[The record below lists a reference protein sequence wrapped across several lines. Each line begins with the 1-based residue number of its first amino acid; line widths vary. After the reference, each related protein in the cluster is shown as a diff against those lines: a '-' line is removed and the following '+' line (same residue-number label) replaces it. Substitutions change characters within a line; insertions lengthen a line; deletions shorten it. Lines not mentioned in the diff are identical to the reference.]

1 MYVTKPLSVY
11 RRSPQLLSL
20 PPPEGPNS
28 GYLVLHDDESVEIN
42 CCGCEDNVVRG
53 LPFPQNKDLTVGYG
67 SDDDAVAFIPVL
79 NQPLSSNQYHVIR
92 RRGRHQGEACTN
104 TREEDTDIGCC
115 GGKSIPNAKPKP
127 LDPSDIYQQFR
138 IHPKEMGS
146 SRFFAKSVDP
156 DGFPPYFL
164 RRKGWSVRMSTLDR
178 NQLGEA
184 SGLNSS
190 LRASLPRFDFP
201 LSHDYSEVV
210 CVGKW
215 YCPFM
220 FVKEG
225 GVKLKD
231 QMKYSMYYEIKL
243 EQRWEKIFDSV
254 NENAEGKKNPAV
266 FVDAFVQREVVY
278 VGGQEA
284 VWDERNEGAGDVFV
298 WFKSFHGVGG
308 ETSVGLSMKIFERMK
323 WEQERV
329 GWVDGDERQVRVER
343 VEEFGGK
350 GGGGW
355 KRFSCF
361 VLLRSRLPDF
371 NFPLSL
377 TSSNPVV
384 VGKWYCPFVFVKE
397 GTPKDQMSRT
407 RFFEMTLEQRWEQI
421 FACEEGNAVVVD
433 VFVENESVAV
443 GGNAE
448 AVHEEMYVGNGVMWY
463 MGLDNVRVN

>member
-11 RRSPQLLSL
+11 RRSPQSLSL

-42 CCGCEDNVVRG
+42 CCGCEDDEVKG

-67 SDDDAVAFIPVL
+67 SDGEEVAFIPVL
-79 NQPLSSNQYHVIR
+79 NQPLSSNRYHVIL
-92 RRGRHQGEACTN
+92 RRGRHKGEACTN

-115 GGKSIPNAKPKP
+115 GGKSIPDAKPKP
-127 LDPSDIYQQFR
+127 LDPSDIYQQIEIVHR
-138 IHPKEMGS
+138 ERES

-164 RRKGWSVRMSTLDR
+164 RRKGWNVRMSTQYR
-178 NQLGEA
+178 YQLGDA
-184 SGLNSS
+184 SGLNAS
-190 LRASLPRFDFP
+190 LRASLPGFYFP
-201 LSHDYSEVV
+201 LSHDCSEVV

-254 NENAEGKKNPAV
+254 NDNTERKRNPAV

-278 VGGQEA
+278 VGGREA
-284 VWDERNEGAGDVFV
+284 VWDERNAGGGDMFV
-298 WFKSFHGVGG
+298 WFKSFDGVGG
-308 ETSVGLSMKIFERMK
+308 ETSVGLSMKVIERMK

-329 GWVDGDERQVRVER
+329 GWVGGDERQVRMER
-343 VEEFGGK
+343 VEEFRGTSGGR
-350 GGGGW
+350 W
-355 KRFSCF
+355 KRFGCYVLVERF
-361 VLLRSRLPDF
+361 VLKRMSTTGSAAGLLAYDF
-371 NFPLSL
+371 KHTHQIKS
-377 TSSNPVV
+377 
-384 VGKWYCPFVFVKE
+384 KWE
-397 GTPKDQMSRT
+397 
-407 RFFEMTLEQRWEQI
+407 
-421 FACEEGNAVVVD
+421 
-433 VFVENESVAV
+433 
-443 GGNAE
+443 
-448 AVHEEMYVGNGVMWY
+448 
-463 MGLDNVRVN
+463 

>member
-1 MYVTKPLSVY
+1 MA
-11 RRSPQLLSL
+11 
-20 PPPEGPNS
+20 
-28 GYLVLHDDESVEIN
+28 
-42 CCGCEDNVVRG
+42 
-53 LPFPQNKDLTVGYG
+53 QN
-67 SDDDAVAFIPVL
+67 
-79 NQPLSSNQYHVIR
+79 
-92 RRGRHQGEACTN
+92 
-104 TREEDTDIGCC
+104 TDIGCC

-138 IHPKEMGS
+138 ILPKEMGS
-146 SRFFAKSVDP
+146 SPFFAKSVDP

-190 LRASLPRFDFP
+190 LRASLPGFDFP
-201 LSHDYSEVV
+201 LSHDCSEVV

-254 NENAEGKKNPAV
+254 YENAEGKKNPAV

-284 VWDERNEGAGDVFV
+284 VWDERNAGAGDMFV
-298 WFKSFHGVGG
+298 WFKSFHGVGR
-308 ETSVGLSMKIFERMK
+308 ETSVGLSMKVFERMK

-329 GWVDGDERQVRVER
+329 GWVGGDEGQVRVQR
-343 VEEFGGK
+343 VEEFGGR

-355 KRFSCF
+355 KRFSCYVLVERF
-361 VLLRSRLPDF
+361 VLKRMSTTGSAAGLLAYDFKHTHQISR
-371 NFPLSL
+371 
-377 TSSNPVV
+377 
-384 VGKWYCPFVFVKE
+384 KWE
-397 GTPKDQMSRT
+397 
-407 RFFEMTLEQRWEQI
+407 
-421 FACEEGNAVVVD
+421 
-433 VFVENESVAV
+433 
-443 GGNAE
+443 
-448 AVHEEMYVGNGVMWY
+448 
-463 MGLDNVRVN
+463 

>member
-92 RRGRHQGEACTN
+92 RRGGHKGEACTN

-355 KRFSCF
+355 KRFSCYVLVERF
-361 VLLRSRLPDF
+361 VLKRMSTTGSAAGLLAYDF
-371 NFPLSL
+371 KH
-377 TSSNPVV
+377 THQIR
-384 VGKWYCPFVFVKE
+384 GKWE
-397 GTPKDQMSRT
+397 
-407 RFFEMTLEQRWEQI
+407 
-421 FACEEGNAVVVD
+421 
-433 VFVENESVAV
+433 
-443 GGNAE
+443 
-448 AVHEEMYVGNGVMWY
+448 
-463 MGLDNVRVN
+463 